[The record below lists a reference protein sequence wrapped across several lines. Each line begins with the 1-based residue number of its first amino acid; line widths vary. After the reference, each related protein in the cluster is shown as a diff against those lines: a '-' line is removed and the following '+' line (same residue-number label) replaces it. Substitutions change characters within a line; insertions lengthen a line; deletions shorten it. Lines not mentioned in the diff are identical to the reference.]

1 MSNKITQTEI
11 NRIVWNACDSLRPV
25 MGSGSYKY
33 YILTLLFVKYLSDV
47 WKEKANLLR
56 EKYPDNEE
64 MVKRQLKRERFFL
77 PDESSFEYLYNN
89 RNESNVGELID
100 IALTKL
106 EDENRSKLA
115 MVFRSI
121 SGHCFP

>member
-25 MGSGSYKY
+25 MGSGSYKD

-77 PDESSFEYLYNN
+77 PDESSFEYLYDN

-100 IALTKL
+100 IA
-106 EDENRSKLA
+106 
-115 MVFRSI
+115 
-121 SGHCFP
+121 